1 VARSLNIVLMLL
13 LIISFWLSLQLGPV
27 EVNVWSGLVD
37 WLRGINSDAALI
49 AAEVRLPRGLLAML
63 VGAAMALAGA
73 ALQGL
78 LRNPLVDPA
87 LIGVS
92 QGAAIAAAAV
102 FYFNFLAFLGSYATL
117 AAGLFGAAATLVIL
131 IGLSGPVARP
141 AVIIMAGL
149 AISALASALLALV
162 LNFAPSPYAMQ
173 ELVFWLLG
181 SVAHQSLQQVWL
193 LLPLLI
199 LGAVLVFSQRRLLA
213 GLSLGEQV
221 AESMGLAVVRGS
233 RLVIAGAAL
242 LVGGSVAVAGNI
254 GFVGL
259 LAPHLLRPL
268 VGYRPDR
275 LLLPTMSAGALMVLW
290 ADMLVRL
297 SPPGRE
303 LKLGVITA
311 LLGAPF
317 FIMLVWKERRRWL

>member
-1 VARSLNIVLMLL
+1 MERGLNALLAGLLGLSL
-13 LIISFWLSLQLGPV
+13 WLSMHLGPV
-27 EVNVWSGLVD
+27 DVEVWCGLLD
-37 WLRGINSDAALI
+37 WLRGIDSDAALI
-49 AAEVRLPRGLLAML
+49 IAEVRLPRGLLAML
-63 VGAAMALAGA
+63 IGAAMALAGA

-102 FYFNFLAFLGSYATL
+102 FYYDFLAVLGAYATL
-117 AAGLFGAAATLVIL
+117 VAGLGGAGLTLL
-131 IGLSGPVARP
+131 LLFGLSGPVARP

-149 AISALASALLALV
+149 AISGLASALLALV

-181 SVAHQSLQQVWL
+181 SVSHQSLQQVVL
-193 LLPLLI
+193 LTPLVA
-199 LGAVLVFSQRRLLA
+199 LGALLAFSQRRLLA
-213 GLSLGEQV
+213 ALSLGEQV
-221 AESMGLAVVRGS
+221 AESMGLGVARGS
-233 RLVIAGAAL
+233 RVVITSAAL
-242 LVGGSVAVAGNI
+242 LVGSSVAIAGNI

-275 LLLPTMSAGALMVLW
+275 LLLPAMQAGALLVLW